1 MATPSR
7 PRRGSY
13 VEAARDRAEATRRL
27 QEVGFHISWIS
38 HALHCCFTDV
48 HPCDGF
54 AAPLSRGALL
64 PTMQVCSLAAGL
76 HSRRITTTGDESAG
90 GQKLKPVT
98 VACRCRRRR
107 RSGRKA
113 WRVLSPPTAE
123 RGRCGDANPDSSW

>member
-27 QEVGFHISWIS
+27 QEVVFNISWIS
-38 HALHCCFTDV
+38 QLSAVVSLMFTHV
-48 HPCDGF
+48 RLF
-54 AAPLSRGALL
+54 LPLVERGA
-64 PTMQVCSLAAGL
+64 PAVNASL
-76 HSRRITTTGDESAG
+76 HSRRITTTGNESAG
-90 GQKLKPVT
+90 GQKQKPVT

-113 WRVLSPPTAE
+113 WRV
-123 RGRCGDANPDSSW
+123 